1 MSYKDGQRV
10 VSSETDVK
18 VSLVCVSC
26 GAYYIVI
33 HDNKETIEYCP
44 FCGSDIIE
52 PEEDDFEDNWLEEYD
67 E

>member
-10 VSSETDVK
+10 INSETDIK
-18 VSLVCVSC
+18 VSLVCVC
-26 GAYYIVI
+26 GADYIVI

-44 FCGSDIIE
+44 FCGSDVIE
-52 PEEDDFEDNWLEEYD
+52 PEEDDFEDNFLTDFDD